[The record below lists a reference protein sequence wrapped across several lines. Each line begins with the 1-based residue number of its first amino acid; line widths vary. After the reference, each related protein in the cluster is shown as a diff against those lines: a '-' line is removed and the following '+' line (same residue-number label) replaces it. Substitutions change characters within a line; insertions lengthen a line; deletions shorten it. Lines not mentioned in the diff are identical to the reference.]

1 MMRPRRVSTMTW
13 EQALSVA
20 QRGDPAAALALS
32 EHMREGIEA
41 IRGLGHDGH
50 PSGKTTTLTFTGD
63 SCQSLDIEP
72 GSYGAI
78 AEDQTDDSDD
88 LGFTIEQHP

>member
-41 IRGLGHDGH
+41 IRGLA
-50 PSGKTTTLTFTGD
+50 T
-63 SCQSLDIEP
+63 
-72 GSYGAI
+72 AR
-78 AEDQTDDSDD
+78 
-88 LGFTIEQHP
+88 